1 MTEQTAKFEVT
12 REPPLAS
19 EIAELSAPQDK
30 DRLKWRRI
38 FIAGLCA
45 SGFLFVYAAITA
57 PFESFWQ
64 IVAQLAS
71 VGLAARCLYLL
82 MRNHW
87 SRDFLWAPLKPDT
100 HAKELGDL
108 RRWAA
113 TDRKLQAYLARVAT
127 QGRLPV
133 FAEWEMASKWVA
145 SPTRRAMSR

>member
-1 MTEQTAKFEVT
+1 MADQTTKFHVN

-30 DRLKWRRI
+30 DRLKWRRV
-38 FIAGLCA
+38 FMAGLCA
-45 SGFLFVYAAITA
+45 SGFLFVYATITA
-57 PFESFWQ
+57 PFGSLWQ
-64 IVAQLAS
+64 IVSQLAA

-82 MRNHW
+82 MRNQW
-87 SRDFLWAPLKPDT
+87 PGDFVWAPLKQDT

-127 QGRLPV
+127 QGRVPV
-133 FAEWEMASKWVA
+133 FAEWEMAAKWVS